1 MRREQATIA
10 SADRP
15 GLVLLALLL
24 VALMA
29 IAACALTP
37 DQRDEREYRRL
48 QFEEQF
54 VDFRRRCWAR
64 GGRVVIDAKQ
74 GLRRGDIP
82 HRGDRYIC
90 A

>member
-1 MRREQATIA
+1 MNLIA
-10 SADRP
+10 SANRP

-29 IAACALTP
+29 IAACTLTP

-48 QFEEQF
+48 QFEDQF
-54 VDFRRRCWAR
+54 VDFRQRCWAR

-74 GLRRGDIP
+74 GLRKGNIP
-82 HRGDRYIC
+82 RRGDRYIC